1 MDAQT
6 EMAVA
11 KKNVA
16 HVKIDLLPSVPE
28 DVNEIKQIK
37 EDNYLEI
44 SEICAKYLYEFNMGL
59 PSDLSEKQKLIKDK
73 I

>member
-1 MDAQT
+1 M
-6 EMAVA
+6 
-11 KKNVA
+11 
-16 HVKIDLLPSVPE
+16 LPSVPE

-44 SEICAKYLYEFNMGL
+44 SEICAKYLHEFNMGL